1 MAKENSFD
9 IVSKTDYA
17 EVNNALNQTMK
28 EISQRFDF
36 KGSRATVELQ
46 DKDLVILGSGELIRS
61 LMPYGLIDEF
71 RIAVNPVVLGGGT
84 PLFKQGERVKLKLL
98 DSKAHSTGIVILRY
112 QPAK

>member
-1 MAKENSFD
+1 MNALPKYVFSRTRKRSDWNNTQVFN
-9 IVSKTDYA
+9 A
-17 EVNNALNQTMK
+17 EVSGTVARLRGEST
-28 EISQRFDF
+28 EDIFLF
-36 KGSRATVELQ
+36 GSA
-46 DKDLVILGSGELIRS
+46 DLAASLI
-61 LMPYGLIDEF
+61 PHGLIDEF